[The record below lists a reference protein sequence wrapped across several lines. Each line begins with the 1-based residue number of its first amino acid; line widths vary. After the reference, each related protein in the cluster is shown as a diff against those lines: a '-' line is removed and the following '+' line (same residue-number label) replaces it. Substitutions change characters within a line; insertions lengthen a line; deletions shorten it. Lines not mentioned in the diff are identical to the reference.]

1 MDIRPVGSNE
11 IRFPTRIKVKNNEE
25 MVYEPN
31 DRFPF
36 PPKLKA
42 IIILPIPKD
51 IVEITGDKDGTTDK

>member
-11 IRFPTRIKVKNNEE
+11 IRFPTRVKVKNTEE

-31 DRFPF
+31 DRYPF

-42 IIILPIPKD
+42 IIIIPKD

>member
-11 IRFPTRIKVKNNEE
+11 IRFPTRVKANNNGEE

-31 DRFPF
+31 NRYPF

-42 IIILPIPKD
+42 VIIIPKD

>member
-11 IRFPTRIKVKNNEE
+11 IRFPTRVKVKNNEE

-31 DRFPF
+31 DRNPF

-42 IIILPIPKD
+42 IIIIPED

>member
-11 IRFPTRIKVKNNEE
+11 IRFPTRIKVNSNEG

-31 DRFPF
+31 NRHPF

-42 IIILPIPKD
+42 IIIIPKD
-51 IVEITGDKDGTTDK
+51 SIEITGDKDGTTSK